1 MILLFYLNSKNTSTN
16 IKLWIFLLLTWTN
29 IVQSSLILDEDAPKN
44 GYSGRICG
52 IGDMNKD
59 GYTDII
65 VQNDDELTIRLQSE
79 TGIFSNQTTPKIL
92 QIESTKSSCFVG
104 DFNGDTIPDIISV
117 SELDDSIFH
126 VTVFLFNDVNKFN
139 FTVFSLDTLL
149 FDEPIIADVNGDG
162 ITDLIG
168 FKSEDYELV
177 CFTGGDKF
185 GVERCT
191 QLFRNDLTNNG
202 NNVNGKG
209 KMRPKKYF
217 PHIFADFDGDMRAD
231 FVFGMENES
240 QKLVLEMYVKNEYQN
255 YWILHKNAIAKI
267 PNNYDEKNLAAPVV
281 SDFDADGH
289 LDIAFPVCSD
299 NGCKKIEKFL
309 IWSNKNSSKVSK
321 SELLKEGGEWNYIT
335 IDNKESELAV
345 TGKEQAVIFRVGDFN
360 LDGYPDLIAVAKINN
375 GDHPIILENVECN
388 GCENVTRKF
397 EMKTTQRLIEPADM
411 SGGKVMLTGFFDL
424 KEDGNLDILVEY
436 MDKKNQ
442 QTKHDFIKCD
452 DKGDT
457 TFLKV
462 QTHTNVCQKD
472 CPGRKARDF
481 GSGIPWHG
489 ACVSYSMTDS
499 WGSFKVSKK
508 CQLSQTNQRT
518 LQGPYIL
525 FGLGRSPNFIDIIKF
540 DGPFNYKRMVKAKSF
555 ELPQIVPNS
564 RIVAVPPRES
574 NNLWYIRLY
583 LTPSRLILQSF
594 IVLAIKYYRSSVEK
608 LFPVYMSYDSLLDCI
623 CPSKSENY
631 ITILRNRYKVKDK
644 LGKGSFG
651 TVLEVEDIITS
662 TKLAMKIAKKH
673 DDDGRCLV
681 LEKRILTKIRKLNHF
696 PVIYAAGSFK
706 KYNYIIFEKLGKNLQ
721 LLMYEKN
728 DKKSFHHCVIAEIG
742 HQLIEALS
750 ILHTAGYLHRDI
762 KPDNI
767 MVGLPPNDNKI
778 YLIDFGMGR
787 RFKNFDGTLRINKRT
802 KISFRGTKVFAS
814 NWALANYEQKPW
826 DDVNCVL
833 LSLAFMLNGTLP
845 WWGSYCDTRKLV
857 KKKQKYTNMDMFKRF
872 GYNGRRFA
880 SYVLNFIH
888 KNEVDYKYMS
898 KCLKNE
904 KETLDRETFEAY
916 WSWDLNWTNNLS
928 NPYENNMI
936 ELSKKTL
943 KHVSKKETEKI
954 KL

>member
-1 MILLFYLNSKNTSTN
+1 MTFILNLIKNTINLN
-16 IKLWIFLLLTWTN
+16 ILIFLFLTWISTVEN
-29 IVQSSLILDEDAPKN
+29 SLILDEDAPKN

-79 TGIFSNQTTPKIL
+79 TGIFSNQTTPKSL
-92 QIESTKSSCFVG
+92 QIESSQASCLVG

-117 SELDDSIFH
+117 SEVDESVFH
-126 VTVFLFNDVNKFN
+126 VVVFLFNDVNKFN
-139 FTVFSLDTLL
+139 FTTFNLNTLL
-149 FDEPIIADVNGDG
+149 FDEPIVADVNGDG
-162 ITDLIG
+162 IADIIG
-168 FKSEDYELV
+168 FKSETHELV

-185 GVERCT
+185 GTDECT
-191 QLFRNDLTNNG
+191 KLFRNNLTDDIDITRDR
-202 NNVNGKG
+202 K
-209 KMRPKKYF
+209 KMKPKKYF

-231 FVFGMENES
+231 FVFGMENEK
-240 QKLVLEMYVKNEYQN
+240 QKLVLEMYVKNELRN
-255 YWILHKNAIAKI
+255 YWILHKHAIAKI

-299 NGCKKIEKFL
+299 SGCKKIEKFL
-309 IWSNKNSSKVSK
+309 IWSNKNSNGMPK
-321 SELLKEGGEWNYIT
+321 SDLLNEGGEWNYIT
-335 IDNKESELAV
+335 IDSKESELAV
-345 TGKEQAVIFRVGDFN
+345 TGKEQDIIFRVGDFN

-424 KEDGNLDILVEY
+424 KEDGNLDIVVEY

-462 QTHTNVCQKD
+462 QTHTNICQKD

-518 LQGPYIL
+518 LQGPYVL

-540 DGPFNYKRMVKAKSF
+540 DGPFNYRHMVKAKSF

-594 IVLAIKYYRSSVEK
+594 IVLAIVCILL
-608 LFPVYMSYDSLLDCI
+608 LFSAGLLH
-623 CPSKSENY
+623 
-631 ITILRNRYKVKDK
+631 LRERQQDK
-644 LGKGSFG
+644 
-651 TVLEVEDIITS
+651 
-662 TKLAMKIAKKH
+662 
-673 DDDGRCLV
+673 R
-681 LEKRILTKIRKLNHF
+681 
-696 PVIYAAGSFK
+696 
-706 KYNYIIFEKLGKNLQ
+706 
-721 LLMYEKN
+721 EKN
-728 DKKSFHHCVIAEIG
+728 SQ
-742 HQLIEALS
+742 HQ
-750 ILHTAGYLHRDI
+750 
-762 KPDNI
+762 
-767 MVGLPPNDNKI
+767 
-778 YLIDFGMGR
+778 
-787 RFKNFDGTLRINKRT
+787 RFFFD
-802 KISFRGTKVFAS
+802 A
-814 NWALANYEQKPW
+814 
-826 DDVNCVL
+826 
-833 LSLAFMLNGTLP
+833 M
-845 WWGSYCDTRKLV
+845 
-857 KKKQKYTNMDMFKRF
+857 
-872 GYNGRRFA
+872 
-880 SYVLNFIH
+880 
-888 KNEVDYKYMS
+888 
-898 KCLKNE
+898 
-904 KETLDRETFEAY
+904 
-916 WSWDLNWTNNLS
+916 
-928 NPYENNMI
+928 
-936 ELSKKTL
+936 
-943 KHVSKKETEKI
+943 
-954 KL
+954 

>member
-1 MILLFYLNSKNTSTN
+1 MTFLFNFNLKKRNIN
-16 IKLWIFLLLTWTN
+16 IKLWIFLFLTWTN
-29 IVQSSLILDEDAPKN
+29 IVENSLILDEDAPKN

-79 TGIFSNQTTPKIL
+79 TGIFSNQTTPKSL

-126 VTVFLFNDVNKFN
+126 VTVFLFNDVYKFN
-139 FTVFSLDTLL
+139 FTVFNLNTLL
-149 FDEPIIADVNGDG
+149 FDEPILVDVNGDG
-162 ITDLIG
+162 ITDIVG
-168 FKSEDYELV
+168 FKSETRELV
-177 CFTGGDKF
+177 CFTGGEKF
-185 GVERCT
+185 GTEECTKLFKNNLNDNIDNINERK
-191 QLFRNDLTNNG
+191 NM
-202 NNVNGKG
+202 K
-209 KMRPKKYF
+209 PKKYF

-231 FVFGMENES
+231 FVFGMENEN
-240 QKLVLEMYVKNEYQN
+240 QKLVLEMYVKNEIRN
-255 YWILHKNAIAKI
+255 NWVLHKNAIAKI

-299 NGCKKIEKFL
+299 SGCKKIEKFL
-309 IWSNKNSSKVSK
+309 IWSNKNSNRISK
-321 SELLKEGGEWNYIT
+321 SEVLKEGGEWNYIT

-345 TGKEQAVIFRVGDFN
+345 T
-360 LDGYPDLIAVAKINN
+360 DGYPDLIAVAKINN

-424 KEDGNLDILVEY
+424 KEDGKLDIVVEY

-462 QTHTNVCQKD
+462 QTHTNVCQKE

-518 LQGPYIL
+518 LQGPYVL

-540 DGPFNYKRMVKAKSF
+540 DGPFNYKHMVKAKSY

-594 IVLAIKYYRSSVEK
+594 IVLAIVCILLLFSAGLLHLRERQQDKREK
-608 LFPVYMSYDSLLDCI
+608 NSQHQRFFFDAI
-623 CPSKSENY
+623 
-631 ITILRNRYKVKDK
+631 YKIKDE
-644 LGKGSFG
+644 LGRGSFG
-651 TVLEVEDIITS
+651 IVLEVEDIITS
-662 TKLAMKIAKKH
+662 TKLAMKIAKKNN
-673 DDDGRCLV
+673 DEGRCLV
-681 LEKRILTKIRKLNHF
+681 LEKRILIKIRKSNYF
-696 PVIYAAGSFK
+696 PKIYAAGTFK
-706 KYNYIIFEKLGKNLQ
+706 KYNYIICEKLGKNLQ
-721 LLMYEKN
+721 SIMHEKY
-728 DKKSFHHCVIAEIG
+728 DEKSFHQCVIAEIG
-742 HQLIEALS
+742 YQLIEALT
-750 ILHTAGYLHRDI
+750 ILHAAGYLHRDI
-762 KPDNI
+762 KPDNMMI
-767 MVGLPPNDNKI
+767 GLPPNDRRI
-778 YLIDFGMGR
+778 YLIDFGMSR
-787 RFKNFDGTLRINKRT
+787 QFKNSDGSLRITKR
-802 KISFRGTKVFAS
+802 KNLCFRGTKVFAS
-814 NWALANYEQKPW
+814 NWALLNNEQQPW
-826 DDVNCVL
+826 DDIHCVL
-833 LSLAFMLNGTLP
+833 ISLSFMLNGTLP
-845 WWGSYCDTRKLV
+845 WWESYEDTLKLI
-857 KKKQKYTNMDMFKRF
+857 KKKSKHTNINMFTRFGNSGKRF
-872 GYNGRRFA
+872 A
-880 SYVLNFIH
+880 LYVLNSFR
-888 KNEVDYKYMS
+888 KYEVDYKYMS
-898 KCLKNE
+898 KCLRDE
-904 KETLDRETFEAY
+904 KERLDNKTFEAY
-916 WSWDLNWTNNLS
+916 WSWDLNWTKTLL
-928 NPYENNMI
+928 NPYEKQLI
-936 ELSKKTL
+936 TLSKTTL
-943 KHVSKKETEKI
+943 SSIPKKEIIRI
-954 KL
+954 K